1 MSRIRIIIRN
11 VIPYSVRNIL
21 YPYAH
26 FFLQIIVRTYHETK
40 NNYQQKYKLL
50 IVREGRESGFF
61 VKYFGIR
68 LFKFWLKIDSLIF
81 GILFI
86 FYIVVRKIYLMLW
99 DRSLDYRHL
108 LAEHKSRP
116 NIKTLIANLIF
127 SALFHVANIHYRR
140 AFNKYDKYSSP
151 ITLNEKYSGI
161 IHAIGSLG
169 PGGSERQLIM
179 TVTSLAKIKDVK
191 VFCEYLS
198 SDSDRF
204 FIGELESINVE
215 TLTVSSQSLIM
226 DEELRTLF
234 QAQISILPT
243 SMRDKVLL
251 YAGMLVNNPSQTAHF
266 WLDSVCTSGGIAAVL
281 AGVPKIILGLRSLP
295 PYHFAFHQPYM
306 REAYCWLA
314 KQPGVTLI
322 NNSHAGAREYEKW
335 LALPENTIRVIHNG
349 FNVNADKFKENYV
362 SGNSI
367 LKTKYEIPD
376 ASLII
381 GTVIRFSEEKNPM
394 LWLDIAAKLNEL
406 DQNIHFLMVGDGPL
420 LDVAKQKIVNSGMN
434 NHIHF
439 VGRTYDAYE
448 HISAMDIFLLT
459 SRLEGL
465 PNVLIES
472 QLLGVPVVTT
482 RAGGAPETLINK
494 VTGWVVENNDAN
506 QIAMILHRLIH
517 DESWLKQ
524 AGVEGRIFAKN
535 TFSVEK
541 MSAGFESIYGPMQN
555 NLIKENNARRFEF
568 GKNWESYIK
577 ANFSEEALGESK
589 VHLLRFLELQNL
601 QDKTFLDIGCG
612 SGLHSLAALDA
623 GATHVHGFDYDPVSI
638 KATKYLRDIRQ
649 DHPNWEFEQASVL
662 DDEYMNKLSLFDIV
676 YSWGVL
682 HHTGDVWHAI
692 KNAASR
698 VKPGGVFYIA
708 LYSAD
713 VQIEPGPEFWLGI
726 KKKYVSSGVIKRR
739 WMELWYI
746 WRFMMESQPLKIL
759 KVIKRAW
766 EYEKDRGMN
775 FMTDIRDW
783 LGGWP
788 MEFVY
793 DDDVVKFCE
802 GLDFQLEKIVT
813 GEANTEF
820 LFRRALS
827 KE

>member
-1 MSRIRIIIRN
+1 MSRFRKIIRN

-21 YPYAH
+21 YPYGH

-50 IVREGRESGFF
+50 IVREGSEPGFF
-61 VKYFGIR
+61 VKYFGVR
-68 LFKFWLKIDSLIF
+68 LLKLWLKIDSLIF
-81 GILFI
+81 GIFFI
-86 FYIVVRKIYLMLW
+86 FYIVVRKIYLILW
-99 DRSLDYRHL
+99 NRSLDYRHL

-127 SALFHVANIHYRR
+127 SSLFDVANIHYRR
-140 AFNKYDKYSSP
+140 AFNKYDKYFSP

-179 TVTSLAKIKDVK
+179 TVTSLAKNKDVK
-191 VFCEYLS
+191 VFCEFLS

-204 FIGELESINVE
+204 FIGELERINVE
-215 TLTVSSQSLIM
+215 TLTINSQSFIM

-234 QAQISILPT
+234 QTQISILPT
-243 SMRDKVLL
+243 SLRDKVSL
-251 YAGMLVNNPSQTAHF
+251 YAGMPVNNSPQTAHF
-266 WLDSVCTSGGIAAVL
+266 WLDSVCVSGGIAAVL

-314 KQPGVTLI
+314 KQSGVTLI

-335 LALPENTIRVIHNG
+335 LALPEKTIRVIHNG
-349 FNVNADKFKENYV
+349 FNVNADEFKENNV
-362 SGNSI
+362 SGNSR

-376 ASLII
+376 TSPVI

-394 LWLDIAAKLNEL
+394 LWLDIATRLHDL
-406 DQNIHFLMVGDGPL
+406 DPDIHFLMVGDGPL
-420 LDVAKQKIVNSGMN
+420 LDVAKQKVVNSGMN

-494 VTGWVVENNDAN
+494 VTGWVVENYDAN
-506 QIAMILHRLIH
+506 QIALLLDRLIH
-517 DESWLKQ
+517 DNSWLQQ
-524 AGVEGRIFAKN
+524 AGIEGKIHAKN
-535 TFSVEK
+535 NFAVEK
-541 MSAGFESIYGPMQN
+541 MSAGIEEIYESTQKY
-555 NLIKENNARRFEF
+555 LIKENDGRRFEF

-577 ANFSEEALGESK
+577 ANYSEEILDESK
-589 VHLLRFLELQNL
+589 GHLLKFLELQNL

-612 SGLHSLAALDA
+612 SGLHSPAALDA
-623 GATHVHGFDYDPVSI
+623 GATQVHGFDYDPVSI
-638 KATKYLRDIRQ
+638 KATKYLRDIRH
-649 DHPNWEFEQASVL
+649 DHSNWEFEQASVL
-662 DDEYMNKLSLFDIV
+662 DDEYMNNLSLFDIV

-692 KNAASR
+692 ENAASR
-698 VKPGGVFYIA
+698 VKPGGIFYIA

-713 VQIEPGPEFWLGI
+713 VQIDPGPDFWLGI

-766 EYEKDRGMN
+766 EYKKDRGMN

-793 DDDVVKFCE
+793 DDDVINYCE
-802 GLDFQLEKIVT
+802 DLGFDLQKIVT

-820 LFRRALS
+820 LFRRHL
-827 KE
+827 